1 MGMER
6 ARTRANEMT
15 PVYAVLGCLA
25 LLTTIQLLLLSVAV
39 EAFLARE
46 AGVLWP
52 AAGVSA
58 ACCGAACWLATLVA
72 SRPL

>member
-1 MGMER
+1 VTSPAG
-6 ARTRANEMT
+6 ARETT
-15 PVYAVLGCLA
+15 PVYTVLGCLA
-25 LLTTIQLLLLSVAV
+25 LLITIQLLLLSVAV
-39 EAFLARE
+39 EAFLAGE
-46 AGVLWP
+46 TGILWP